1 MRICKLKQKICVGLV
16 CLARKTFDYKA
27 AEEIYS
33 KIKEDL
39 KTLVKK
45 TKKAI
50 EAGDP
55 KVEELVKKTL
65 RAFDKA
71 AQKGVVKKNTKDRK
85 KSRLHQRLN
94 KSKKT
99 K

>member
-1 MRICKLKQKICVGLV
+1 MPNIKSAKKEL
-16 CLARKTFDYKA
+16 RKSKKRA
-27 AEEIYS
+27 IHNK

-39 KTLVKK
+39 KTLIKK

-50 EAGDP
+50 EAGEP
-55 KVEELVKKTL
+55 KAEELVKKTL
-65 RAFDKA
+65 KAFDKA
-71 AQKGVVKKNTKDRK
+71 AQKGIVKKNTKDRK
-85 KSRLHQRLN
+85 KSRLAQKLN